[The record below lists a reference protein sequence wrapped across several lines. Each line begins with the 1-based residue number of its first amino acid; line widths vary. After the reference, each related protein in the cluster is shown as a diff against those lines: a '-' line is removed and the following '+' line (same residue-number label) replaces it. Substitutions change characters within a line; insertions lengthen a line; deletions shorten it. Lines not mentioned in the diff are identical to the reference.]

1 MPLVIFLTSLDSNR
15 KATGVRLGQLVQKDL
30 KKKERS
36 TTANRDPHLE
46 LNITGKELGED
57 GIKVVC
63 GSPDLFVYNMQMVF
77 FPPFNAMLSNLT
89 NCIFHPAHYPPVHCD
104 ILLSLLKHQRIHCRD
119 WIYREIGGT

>member
-1 MPLVIFLTSLDSNR
+1 LTDPNNAQTQLLEPQLPLIIFLTCLDSTR

-46 LNITGKELGED
+46 LNIAGKQLGED

-63 GSPDLFVYNMQMVF
+63 GSPNLIAYNIQMVF
-77 FPPFNAMLSNLT
+77 FPPSNAMLSSLT
-89 NCIFHPAHYPPVHCD
+89 N
-104 ILLSLLKHQRIHCRD
+104 
-119 WIYREIGGT
+119 